1 MATIGLHA
9 GQAFVLIELWKKNGL
24 RQADIAARLNL
35 AAPTVSKMVKALV
48 EINLVHVRKGEV
60 DGRSTRVFLTE
71 KGLAI
76 RAEVETQWHELE
88 EDTLENLSE
97 TERLVLFDLLG
108 KLRNTYTGQ
117 DPEEED

>member
-1 MATIGLHA
+1 MAGAL
-9 GQAFVLIELWKKNGL
+9 AF
-24 RQADIAARLNL
+24 
-35 AAPTVSKMVKALV
+35 
-48 EINLVHVRKGEV
+48 
-60 DGRSTRVFLTE
+60 FLTE